1 LTKKEYDLISIKV
14 KLFASAKQ
22 IAAGNDQIILEFTKG
37 NIITL
42 TDLRKRILD
51 IYPKLEQIP
60 FLFAINHKIASEFS
74 NSTTVTEFDEI
85 AVLPPISGG

>member
-1 LTKKEYDLISIKV
+1 LTKKENDLISIKV
-14 KLFASAKQ
+14 KLFASAKE

-42 TDLRKRILD
+42 TDLRKRILN
-51 IYPKLEQIP
+51 IYPRLEDIP
-60 FLFAINHKIASEFS
+60 FLFAINHKIAPEFA
-74 NSTTVTEFDEI
+74 NSTTVTQFDEI

>member
-1 LTKKEYDLISIKV
+1 M
-14 KLFASAKQ
+14 KLFASAKE

-37 NIITL
+37 NITTV
-42 TDLRKRILD
+42 TDLRKRILN
-51 IYPKLEQIP
+51 IYPKLQQIP
-60 FLFAINHKIASEFS
+60 FLFAINHKIASVS

>member
-14 KLFASAKQ
+14 KLFASAKE
-22 IAAGNDQIILEFTKG
+22 IAAGNDEITLEFTKN

-42 TDLRKRILD
+42 TDLRKRILK
-51 IYPKLEQIP
+51 IYPNLEQIP
-60 FLFAINHKIASEFS
+60 FLFAINHKIADEFA
-74 NSTTVTEFDEI
+74 TTATITQFDEV